1 MQLVVVGNVGTDH
14 PCQANCAVTAV
25 EVAFFEN
32 HRDKGE
38 PMLTKKPM
46 ERDDPNTA
54 VYWEPHWSGK
64 INLDHTNRNMSFNWQ
79 QNATAVM
86 NIDLTN
92 RACCDDNDPRLGTPE
107 DTGGYITFLANTT
120 YW

>member
-1 MQLVVVGNVGTDH
+1 MVVGNVGTDH

-32 HRDKGE
+32 NRTTGE
-38 PMLTKKPM
+38 PMLTKKPVPL
-46 ERDDPNTA
+46 DYDPVPKTF
-54 VYWEPHWSGK
+54 YEPWWSAK
-64 INLDHTNRNMSFNWQ
+64 IHLDHTNQNMSFNWQ

-86 NIDLTN
+86 NIELTN
-92 RACCDDNDPRLGTPE
+92 RNYDGGDPTDPE
-107 DTGGYITFLANTT
+107 NTGDYITLLTNTT